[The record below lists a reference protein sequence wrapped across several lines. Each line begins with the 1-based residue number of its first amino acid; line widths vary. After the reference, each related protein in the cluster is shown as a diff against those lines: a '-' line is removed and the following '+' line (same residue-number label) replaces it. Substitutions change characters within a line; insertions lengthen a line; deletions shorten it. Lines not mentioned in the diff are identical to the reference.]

1 MPANVCFVAQM
12 AAGSLMPNNQHTSYN
27 GAWIV
32 ASKALNYGYLWNE
45 VRVLG
50 GAYGSGFN
58 CAPSSLLGFY
68 SYRDPAV
75 DPTLAAYAKA
85 GQWLASWDPTQEDLE
100 GFIVSSVAGL
110 DAPQKPRT
118 AMRQCDSL
126 RFSHRPANWRHQV
139 RDEVLAASIDTV
151 RSLAGSLSGIPEYG
165 GVCVIGGRDQLD
177 ASQAGIEV
185 QPLV

>member
-1 MPANVCFVAQM
+1 M
-12 AAGSLMPNNQHTSYN
+12 
-27 GAWIV
+27 
-32 ASKALNYGYLWNE
+32 
-45 VRVLG
+45 
-50 GAYGSGFN
+50 
-58 CAPSSLLGFY
+58 
-68 SYRDPAV
+68 
-75 DPTLAAYAKA
+75 
-85 GQWLASWDPTQEDLE
+85 
-100 GFIVSSVAGL
+100 SSVAGL